1 MEDSINVS
9 ERATIL
15 IVDDTADNLTL
26 LSELL
31 KDQFIVK
38 VANSGE
44 NALKYVQAGNELDL
58 ILLDVMMPGIDGYE
72 VCRILQQDPQT
83 WGIPIIF
90 ITAQTD
96 KEDEHKG
103 YALGAVDFI
112 TKPFNPN
119 LVLARVYSH
128 VKSRQHMKQIT
139 KNSD

>member
-44 NALKYVQAGNELDL
+44 SALKYVQAGNELDL

-72 VCRILQQDPQT
+72 VCRILQQDPKT
-83 WGIPIIF
+83 WSIPIIF

-103 YALGAVDFI
+103 YELGAVDFI

-119 LVLARVYSH
+119 LVLARVHSH
-128 VKSRQHMKQIT
+128 VKSRQHMKEIV
-139 KNSD
+139 KK